1 MTRTNKIGIL
11 LAAVAVVTGCNMQ
24 SDTEDATAP
33 NTAAPM
39 SLTTTEGVEVA
50 YGNTV
55 SGSVGMVVKEG

>member
-11 LAAVAVVTGCNMQ
+11 LATVAVVAGCNMQ

-33 NTAAPM
+33 STAAPM
-39 SLTTTEGVEVA
+39 SLTTTEGVEIT

-55 SGSVGMVVKEG
+55 SGSIGMDVKEG